1 MLVACRFPWVEVG
14 YELENYPKFFNAATG
29 LDWTLDNFWTA
40 ADRAYSMIKLHY
52 LREFPNVTRKD
63 DYPPAVW
70 FDKSNADTEGPQKG
84 VVLEYD
90 KYDSLLQ
97 HYYDQR
103 GYDKRGIPTM
113 ETLKKLGLED
123 EAAAAGKHAKL
134 N

>member
-1 MLVACRFPWVEVG
+1 VEVG
-14 YELENYPKFFNAATG
+14 YELENYPKFFNAVTG

-70 FDKSNADTEGPQKG
+70 FDKANADTDGPQKG
-84 VVLEYD
+84 VVLEHD

-113 ETLKKLGLED
+113 ETLKKLGLEA
-123 EAAAAGKHAKL
+123 EAAAAAKVASL